1 MEVLIG
7 WGLLISTIM
16 LAQIRKINDAIGILV
31 LQSLLL
37 SLTAVVMWVK
47 TGASHLMVAALF
59 TLLVKALLIPYILYS
74 VVRKIDII
82 WETKKVYSN
91 YSALLFILAV
101 SAIGYHVSSQLD
113 LPSREFGATYLPVS
127 IILIFLGT
135 FIMIGHRHAMMQGL
149 GLITIENGIFL
160 IAESVAYGMPLII
173 ELGIFFDLLVNVT
186 VIGSLL
192 FRIHATFGSLNTKNM
207 QNLKG

>member
-7 WGLLISTIM
+7 WALLISTIM
-16 LAQIRKINDAIGILV
+16 LAQVRKISDAVIILA

-37 SLTAVVMWVK
+37 SLTAVVMWFK
-47 TGASHLMVAALF
+47 TGASHLLIAAIF
-59 TLLVKALLIPYILYS
+59 TLLVKTFLIPYILYYII
-74 VVRKIDII
+74 RKINIK
-82 WETKKVYSN
+82 WETKRVNSN
-91 YSALLFILAV
+91 YTSLLIALAFSAM
-101 SAIGYHVSSQLD
+101 GYYVSSNLN
-113 LPSREFGATYLPVS
+113 LPSKEYGETYLPVS

-135 FIMIGHRHAMMQGL
+135 FIMIDHKQAMMQGV

-160 IAESVAYGMPLII
+160 IAESVAHGMPMVV
-173 ELGIFFDLLVNVT
+173 ELGIFFDLLVNVI

-192 FRIHATFGSLNTKNM
+192 FRIHSTFGSLNTENM